1 MAPML
6 ITCDIGIL
14 KFFAKYW
21 LDFPHSDGCN
31 VVLLARVHFEIIVC
45 YKLKELERVLV
56 MYIIVSI
63 AVNSFRKF
71 IT

>member
-1 MAPML
+1 M
-6 ITCDIGIL
+6 
-14 KFFAKYW
+14 
-21 LDFPHSDGCN
+21 
-31 VVLLARVHFEIIVC
+31 VLLARVHFEIIVC